1 MNIWKRWKKPS
12 GSNTNFNELHEGPVQ
27 EGDSGWNVPQKLP
40 QLTEIINGLYMNLNL
55 TVDSQTKFFKELDYR
70 VILFEFQ
77 WEIVH
82 K

>member
-1 MNIWKRWKKPS
+1 MNFTK
-12 GSNTNFNELHEGPVQ
+12 
-27 EGDSGWNVPQKLP
+27 VPFRRVTQDEMFQQKLP

-77 WEIVH
+77 
-82 K
+82 